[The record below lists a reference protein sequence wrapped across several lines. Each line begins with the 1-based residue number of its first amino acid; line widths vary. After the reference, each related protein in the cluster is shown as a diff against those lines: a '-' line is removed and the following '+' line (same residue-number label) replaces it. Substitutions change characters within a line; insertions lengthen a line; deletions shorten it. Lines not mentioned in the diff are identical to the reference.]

1 MATASSREVRRASAT
16 WRSHDLATMQA
27 IGAPGLHQVG
37 QDGVGLRLHAGPPG
51 GAERHQR
58 GGGQRQL
65 LLGPGEELDVLGVG
79 PGPAALDERDPEVV
93 ELLGHPQLVV
103 DREREALLLAAVPQ
117 NGVEDVDG
125 LGQLGDGEV
134 VGVGAVAVRVGV
146 PYAAVAVGVRRRRQ
160 STWSS
165 HSLYWSTSPRT
176 VAK

>member
-1 MATASSREVRRASAT
+1 
-16 WRSHDLATMQA
+16 MQA
-27 IGAPGLHQVG
+27 IGAPAST
-37 QDGVGLRLHAGPPG
+37 RLARTASVSGFTPARRVEPK
-51 GAERHQR
+51 ATSVAVLSC
-58 GGGQRQL
+58 QL

-79 PGPAALDERDPEVV
+79 AGPAALNEGDAEVV

-103 DREREALLLAAVPQ
+103 DREGEALLLAAVPE

-125 LGQLGDGEV
+125 LGQVGDGEV
-134 VGVGAVAVRVGV
+134 VRVGAVAVRMGVPDPVVAVSVGV
-146 PYAAVAVGVRRRRQ
+146 ACRVARRRRQ